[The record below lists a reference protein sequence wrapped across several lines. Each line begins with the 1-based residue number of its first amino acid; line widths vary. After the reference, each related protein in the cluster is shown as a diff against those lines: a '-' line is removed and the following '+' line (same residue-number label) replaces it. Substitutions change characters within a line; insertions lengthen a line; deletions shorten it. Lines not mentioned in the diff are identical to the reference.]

1 MNIDGKKSLEKKDV
15 KIQMLAGNW
24 LNIRVPMHE
33 KSCSVIEWMTLGF
46 SSIQCNMK
54 KDRCIVGHIKGQ
66 ICACMGNIQ
75 NKYSALLTNLPI
87 FCYNSKLLCTWT
99 YVFLVLTTLHNNTS
113 K

>member
-1 MNIDGKKSLEKKDV
+1 MNDFGIFKY
-15 KIQMLAGNW
+15 
-24 LNIRVPMHE
+24 
-33 KSCSVIEWMTLGF
+33 SVQYE
-46 SSIQCNMK
+46 

-66 ICACMGNIQ
+66 ICACVGNIQ